1 MAPKRVTRDSSTAR
15 KHQKKPKLY
24 ALHVRLYILT
34 VSNYMIEALLLSNA
48 LLRARSLGEA

>member
-15 KHQKKPKLY
+15 KHQKKTKLY

-34 VSNYMIEALLLSNA
+34 VSNYIEALLLSSA

>member
-34 VSNYMIEALLLSNA
+34 VSNYD
-48 LLRARSLGEA
+48 